1 MLNRRD
7 LMTGVASL
15 AALPL
20 QTLPG
25 VAQSATATQSA
36 TILTA
41 RPTTLPLSGP
51 DKPPTECLTF
61 GGSFPGPVLR
71 ARQGEPLRLSLRN
84 EIGEP
89 VSLHVLGLRGASSTD
104 GVAGLSGPPLAP
116 GASQDLVLTPP
127 DAGLF
132 IYRPMVAGRT
142 AELAERGLQGL
153 LVVDA
158 TNEPASDLD
167 LVVAVDDVLLAEDGS
182 FAPFPA
188 ASDPAGQ
195 GRLGNRLLVNG
206 TPAPLERPIA
216 PGARVRLRLAN
227 LCNARALRIRF
238 DDLKAW
244 VIAIDGQPTDTFE
257 PLRSTLPL
265 LPGSRYELMIEAP
278 AASGTSGAMTALLGN
293 GVPLLRLK
301 ADSAAGEARKDL
313 GEVKPLPPNDRLPAV
328 IRLER
333 SRRADLVIDG
343 GARPAPDGKLV
354 FSGDPTRAW
363 SVNGAF
369 GDGRGGKPLLSV
381 RKGTPVVIGIA
392 NRTAWLQTI
401 CVHGHCVR
409 LLHPLDDGW
418 EPYWL
423 NTVPVPAGQTLRIAF
438 IADNPG
444 KWLIGSTQLERLDG
458 GLASWFE
465 VTG

>member
-7 LMTGVASL
+7 LMARL
-15 AALPL
+15 AAATTLAGLPRTGL
-20 QTLPG
+20 
-25 VAQSATATQSA
+25 AQGG
-36 TILTA
+36 TIPASPRVLA
-41 RPTTLPLSGP
+41 AGPASLPLSGP
-51 DKPPTECLTF
+51 DKPPTGCLVF
-61 GGSFPGPVLR
+61 EGSFPGPVLR
-71 ARQGEPLRLSLRN
+71 AKRGESLPLTLRN
-84 EIGEP
+84 GITEP
-89 VSLHVLGLRGASSTD
+89 ISFHVLGLRGTSTSD
-104 GVAGLSGPPLAP
+104 GVAGLSGPALAP
-116 GASQDLVLTPP
+116 GASQDVVLTPP

-153 LVVDA
+153 LVVEEA
-158 TNEPASDLD
+158 ESLPADLD

-206 TPAPLERPIA
+206 APAPLTRPVPA
-216 PGARVRLRLAN
+216 GARVRLRIAN
-227 LCNARALRIRF
+227 LSNARALRIRF

-257 PLRSTLPL
+257 PLRSTLPF
-265 LPGSRYELMIEAP
+265 LPGARYELMIEAP
-278 AASGTSGAMTALLGN
+278 AASGASGTMTALLGN
-293 GVPLLRLK
+293 GVPLVRLT

-333 SRRADLVIDG
+333 SRRADLVIEG
-343 GARPAPDGKLV
+343 GARPAPDGKLS
-354 FSGDPTRAW
+354 FGGDPARAW